1 MPSHDGVANVA
12 ADAPSQPWA
21 EDAPAVARTFEVDP
35 DAGLSS
41 REARERLERYGKNE
55 LIEKARRPPWLLFFE
70 QFTNPMIVVL
80 LAAAAITAFI
90 GDLKDT
96 IAILA
101 VVMLNGVVGFL
112 QEYQAERAMEALKK
126 MTSPSARVLRDGEP
140 RESPAAEVV
149 PGDVVLLAVG
159 DVVAADLRLTDARA
173 LRINEAA
180 LTGESEPA
188 PKTTEPIDDLD
199 GSLVAERRNVAFK
212 GTAVT
217 YGRGAGVVVATAM
230 GTEIGKIADLLQA
243 HGAGKTPLQHRLSR
257 LAKQIAVAALAVC
270 VVVFLAGLAAGEPI
284 DVMFL
289 TAVSLA
295 VSAIP
300 ESMPIVITVALA
312 LGARRIAVRRAL
324 VRKLPAVETLGSVS
338 VICSDKTGTLTEN
351 RMLVERVWTPA
362 GEYRVAGEGYA
373 PDGTIEGVSDPE
385 TDPETDPYLDR
396 LAAVAAACND
406 AVLHAPG
413 QPRGSWTATG
423 DPTEAALLALAGKR
437 GFGRGDLERRS
448 PRIAEVAF
456 DAARRL
462 MSTVHGVG
470 DTAWVATKGA
480 LDALAPHVEPCDAE
494 GLRLAKEAATRYAAE
509 GYRVLALAER
519 TIAHVPDDLESVETG
534 LRLLGIVGMADPPR
548 PESAPAIEACR
559 GAGIVPVMITGD
571 DPSTAQA
578 IARRLG
584 IVNHDGAVLTG
595 AELDRL
601 DDEVFAE
608 RVEGI
613 RVYARANPEQKLRIV
628 QAWKRRGATVAMTGD
643 GVNDAP
649 ALRLADIGVAMGV
662 TGTEV
667 SKEAA
672 DMMLADDNF
681 ATIVHAVE
689 EGRRIY
695 DNIRRFLRYVF
706 ATHTGEIL
714 LWLFAFALR
723 LPMPLL
729 PLQILWVNLV
739 TDGLPSVALGVEPVE
754 RDAMRRPPRPSG
766 ESILAH
772 GLLRH
777 ALWVGVLMGLVG
789 VGLQAGAL
797 YADWPWQ
804 TMLFSAFAFLQ
815 LGNAIAVRS
824 ERGSALRLGV
834 RSNPFLF
841 VAILV
846 AVALQLL
853 IVYLPPLQDV
863 FGTEALTAAQLA
875 VVFAASTPV
884 FLAVELAKWRGRRSS
899 KP

>member
-1 MPSHDGVANVA
+1 MLGRDGVASVA
-12 ADAPSQPWA
+12 ANAPSQPWA
-21 EDAPAVARTFEVDP
+21 EDALAVARALEVDR
-35 DAGLSS
+35 DTGLSS

-55 LIEKARRPPWLLFFE
+55 LTEKGRKPPWCLFLE

-80 LAAAAITAFI
+80 LAAAVITAFI

-101 VVMLNGVVGFL
+101 VVTLNGIVGFV
-112 QEYQAERAMEALKK
+112 QEYQAERAMAALKQ
-126 MTSPSARVLRDGEP
+126 MTSSSARVRRD
-140 RESPAAEVV
+140 RETRELPAAEVV
-149 PGDVVLLAVG
+149 PGDVVLLGVG
-159 DVVAADLRLTDARA
+159 DVVAADLRLMEAHA

-188 PKTTEPIDDLD
+188 PKTIEPIGVLDDSMIGD
-199 GSLVAERRNVAFK
+199 QRNMAFK
-212 GTAVT
+212 GTGVT
-217 YGRGAGVVVATAM
+217 YGRGAGVAV
-230 GTEIGKIADLLQA
+230 GTGMSTELGKVADLLQA
-243 HGAGKTPLQHRLSR
+243 HEAGRTPLQGRLSK
-257 LAKQIAVAALAVC
+257 LAKQIAVAAFAVC
-270 VVVFLAGLAAGEPI
+270 AVVFLAGLAAGEPV

-312 LGARRIAVRRAL
+312 LGARRMAARRAL

-338 VICSDKTGTLTEN
+338 VICSDKTGTLTQN

-362 GEYRVAGEGYA
+362 GEYRVKGEGYA
-373 PDGTIEGVSDPE
+373 PDGAIEGSI
-385 TDPETDPYLDR
+385 DPETDPYLDR

-413 QPRGSWTATG
+413 EPGGDWTVTG

-437 GFGRGDLERRS
+437 GIGRGDLEKS
-448 PRIAEVAF
+448 TPRVAEVAF
-456 DAARRL
+456 DAARRR
-462 MSTVHGVG
+462 MSTVHASADAV
-470 DTAWVATKGA
+470 WVATKGA
-480 LDALAPHVEPCDAE
+480 LDALVPQLEPGSPKELGLAE
-494 GLRLAKEAATRYAAE
+494 EAVVRFASE

-519 TIAHVPDDLESVETG
+519 TIDLVPEDLESVERG
-534 LRLLGIVGMADPPR
+534 LRLVGIVGMADPPR

-559 GAGIVPVMITGD
+559 GAGVIPVMITGD
-571 DPSTAQA
+571 DPRTAQA

-584 IVNHDGAVLTG
+584 ILDHDGGVLTG

-601 DDEVFAE
+601 DDESFAE

-628 QAWKRRGATVAMTGD
+628 QAWKQRGATVAMTGD

-672 DMMLADDNF
+672 DMVLADDNF

-754 RDAMRRPPRPSG
+754 GDAMRRPPRPSG

-772 GLLRH
+772 GLLGH
-777 ALWVGVLMGLVG
+777 ALWVGVVMGVVG
-789 VGLQAGAL
+789 VSLQAGAFH
-797 YADWPWQ
+797 ADWPWQ

-824 ERGSALRLGV
+824 ERESALRLGV

-863 FGTEALTAAQLA
+863 FGTEVLTPAQLG

-884 FLAVELAKWRGRRSS
+884 FIAVELAKWIRHRGS